1 MTAVLAGA
9 LPPVGRN
16 AILEV
21 LQTETRGSLEGQ
33 LREVHL
39 EEQAV
44 VSAEEEGVEGLY
56 FPLSCLICRL
66 VSLPQGTTVKVSLAG
81 REGMVGASALVDT
94 SSSSFR
100 TVVQLP
106 GRAVFL
112 PRGEARRLLE
122 FPGAVQ
128 LLSMYLL
135 LLLRETSLTAA
146 CNRIHT
152 ATQRL
157 ARWLLLIQ
165 DRADRNEFP
174 ITHES
179 LSAMLGVRRESVSL
193 SAQQL
198 RNAEAI
204 EYRRARVRITNRSA
218 LENESCTCYRAIS
231 ADYIR
236 FLEIQLGRR
245 PYGDSA

>member
-1 MTAVLAGA
+1 MAGVRDGA
-9 LPPVGRN
+9 LPPEGRN
-16 AILEV
+16 AILEA
-21 LQTETRGSLEGQ
+21 LQTESRGALEGQ

-39 EEQAV
+39 EAQEV
-44 VSAEEEGVEGLY
+44 LSAEEEGVDGLY

-66 VSLPQGTTVKVSLAG
+66 VSLPEGTTVKVSLAG
-81 REGMVGASALVDT
+81 REGMVGTPALVDS

-100 TVVQLP
+100 TVVQFP

-122 FPGAVQ
+122 FPGVVQ
-128 LLSMYLL
+128 ILSRYLL

-146 CNRIHT
+146 CNRTHS

-165 DRADRNEFP
+165 DRADRDEFP

-179 LSAMLGVRRESVSL
+179 LSALLGVRRESVSL
-193 SAQQL
+193 CAQGL

-204 EYRRARVRITNRSA
+204 QYRRARVRITNRSA
-218 LENESCTCYRAIS
+218 L
-231 ADYIR
+231 
-236 FLEIQLGRR
+236 
-245 PYGDSA
+245 

>member
-1 MTAVLAGA
+1 MASGRDGA
-9 LPPVGRN
+9 LPPEGRN
-16 AILEV
+16 AILEA
-21 LQTETRGSLEGQ
+21 LQTESRRALEGQ

-39 EEQAV
+39 EAQEV
-44 VSAEEEGVEGLY
+44 ISAEEEGVTGLY
-56 FPLSCLICRL
+56 FPISCLICRL
-66 VSLPQGTTVKVSLAG
+66 VSLPEGTTVKVSLAG
-81 REGMVGASALVDT
+81 REGMVGTPALVDS

-100 TVVQLP
+100 TVVLFP

-112 PRGEARRLLE
+112 PREEARRLLE

-128 LLSMYLL
+128 ILSLYLL

-165 DRADRNEFP
+165 DRADREEFP

-193 SAQQL
+193 SAQGL
-198 RNAEAI
+198 RSVAAI
-204 EYRRARVRITNRSA
+204 EYRRGRVRITNRSA
-218 LENESCTCYRAIS
+218 LESESCSCYGAIT
-231 ADYIR
+231 ADYVR
-236 FLEIQLGRR
+236 FLEIELGRR
-245 PYGDSA
+245 P

>member
-1 MTAVLAGA
+1 MTALRDGA
-9 LPPVGRN
+9 LPPEGRN
-16 AILEV
+16 AILET
-21 LQTETRGSLEGQ
+21 LQSESRGALDGQ
-33 LREVHL
+33 LREVYL

-66 VSLPQGTTVKVSLAG
+66 VSLAEGTTVKVSLAG
-81 REGMVGASALVDT
+81 REGMVGTPALVD
-94 SSSSFR
+94 SSPSSFR

-112 PRGEARRLLE
+112 PREEARRLLA
-122 FPGAVQ
+122 FPGVVQ
-128 LLSMYLL
+128 ILSLYLL

-165 DRADRNEFP
+165 DRADREEFP

-193 SAQQL
+193 SAQEL
-198 RNAEAI
+198 RNAKAI

-218 LENESCTCYRAIS
+218 LENASCTCYAAIT
-231 ADYIR
+231 ADYGR
-236 FLEIQLGRR
+236 FLEVESGRR
-245 PYGDSA
+245 L